1 MKITERL
8 SDFDEDLDDFRTW
21 EMVVE
26 NEGYVINDL
35 CVTEMTDCPEDAT
48 LNRDLGFVYE
58 IRPLLKLAY
67 QMGKRGEEIKFDYI
81 ED

>member
-8 SDFDEDLDDFRTW
+8 SDFDCDLDDFRTW
-21 EMVVE
+21 ELIVE
-26 NEGYVINDL
+26 NNDTTISEL
-35 CVTEMTDCPEDAT
+35 WVTEMTDCPEDAT

-58 IRPLLKLAY
+58 IKPLLRLAY
-67 QMGKRGEEIKFDYI
+67 QMGKRGEEIEFEYI

>member
-1 MKITERL
+1 
-8 SDFDEDLDDFRTW
+8 
-21 EMVVE
+21 
-26 NEGYVINDL
+26 
-35 CVTEMTDCPEDAT
+35 MTDCPEDAT

-58 IRPLLKLAY
+58 IKPLLKLAY